1 MPLFLFLSFGLAGL
15 IIGLKKHTTHC
26 LNKIS
31 GAFLAN
37 TSFFLIPK
45 ILKTGDIL
53 ILIKPNILFEI
64 TSSFDFGCKILGL
77 EN

>member
-15 IIGLKKHTTHC
+15 IIGLKNHTTRC

-31 GAFLAN
+31 GAFHAN
-37 TSFFLIPK
+37 TNFFLIPK

-53 ILIKPNILFEI
+53 ILIKPNINFEI
-64 TSSFDFGCKILGL
+64 TSSFDFGCKIFGL